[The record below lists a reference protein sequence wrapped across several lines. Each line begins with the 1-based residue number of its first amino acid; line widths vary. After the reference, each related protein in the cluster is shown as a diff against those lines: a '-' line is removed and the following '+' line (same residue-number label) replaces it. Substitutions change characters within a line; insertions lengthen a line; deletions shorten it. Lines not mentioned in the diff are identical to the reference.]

1 MICSVCKKSEATVH
15 LTQIIENKMQ
25 TIDLCESCSKAKGVD
40 DPTGYSLASIL
51 LGLGASQ
58 ELAKAGGSEEL
69 KCAQCG
75 FALAD
80 FKKAGRLGCAECYST
95 FADAL
100 QAPLKSMHKATRHVG
115 KVPQTAQP
123 VPDYTEKLRS
133 LQKKLEQA
141 VAKESFEQAAVLRDE
156 IKKVKELMAPA
167 KE

>member
-40 DPTGYSLASIL
+40 DPTGFSLAAIL

-58 ELAKAGGSEEL
+58 DLAKPGASEEI
-69 KCAQCG
+69 KCSQCG
-75 FALAD
+75 FSLAD
-80 FKKAGRLGCAECYST
+80 FKKAGRLGCAECYVA

-100 QAPLKSMHKATRHVG
+100 QAPLKSMHKGTRHVG
-115 KVPQTAQP
+115 KAPQTQQP
-123 VPDYTEKLRS
+123 ILDYSEKLRS

-167 KE
+167 TG